1 MPDQRRADIAYTQ
14 IQDMIV
20 LRQLAPGSL
29 VSESE
34 IMATTGLGRTPVREA
49 LQRLARDHMV
59 MIHPNKGVL
68 IPELSLEAEL
78 KALEV
83 RRVLEAL
90 AVELACTRA
99 NEDNRVAMRAMIERI
114 DHSESSV
121 SDYMETVKGTH
132 HLIVEGAHNPY
143 LADAMI
149 PLQGLSRRF
158 WLAHLRHPEDDIKLA
173 SGLHRDI
180 LRAILDGNAESGR
193 RSSLALNDYLV
204 EFSLRTL
211 REP

>member
-1 MPDQRRADIAYTQ
+1 MQDQKRADVAYAT

-20 LRQLAPGSL
+20 LQRLAPGSL

-34 IMATTGLGRTPVREA
+34 IMAITGLGRTPVREA
-49 LQRLARDHMV
+49 LQRLARDRMV

-68 IPELSLEAEL
+68 VPELSIESEL
-78 KALEV
+78 KSLEV
-83 RRVLEAL
+83 RRVLESL

-99 NEDNRVAMRAMIERI
+99 TLENRAAMREMIERI
-114 DHSESSV
+114 DRSGYSV

-132 HLIVEGAHNPY
+132 QLIVEGAHNPY
-143 LADAMI
+143 LADAMA

-158 WLAHLRHPEDDIKLA
+158 WLAHLRRPENEIKVA
-173 SGLHRDI
+173 SGLHRNI
-180 LRAILDGNAESGR
+180 LRAILDGDPESGR
-193 RSSLALNDYLV
+193 NASLALNDYLV
-204 EFSLRTL
+204 DFSLRTV